1 MIIRSTRPVLIPPKR
16 YIFNGIVFS
25 LLLFFVTACSLP
37 GRRHVSGTIK
47 PVVIT
52 EKVRYD
58 SDDPAIWI
66 DRTHPEKSLVLGT
79 DKHEDGSLFV
89 FDLNGRILPE
99 KTVHGLRRPNNV
111 DVEYGIVLNGKPVDI
126 AVVTERQTGKL
137 RVFTLPAMHAVDGG
151 GIPVFVGETDRLP
164 MGIALYKRASDGSVY
179 AIVSRKHGPEDATYL
194 WQYRLE
200 DDGNGRIRGV
210 PVRKFG
216 NWSGKKEIEAVAVD
230 DDAGYVFYSDE
241 GVGVRQYL
249 ADPDAHASDRELS
262 LFASEGFMQDH
273 EGIAVCSGVDGKP
286 VIIVS
291 DQGAGKLHCFTT
303 AENGTKKGGKIYKS
317 RILRISALETD
328 GIDASSY
335 LKTTRFPR
343 GILVAMS
350 DDRTFHYYSLK
361 DLGF

>member
-1 MIIRSTRPVLIPPKR
+1 MNLW
-16 YIFNGIVFS
+16 IFNSLVWA

-37 GRRHVSGTIK
+37 GRRHVSGTIR

-66 DRTHPEKSLVLGT
+66 DRAHPEKSLVLGT
-79 DKHEDGSLFV
+79 DKDVDGSLFV

-111 DVEYGIVLNGKPVDI
+111 DVEYGLVLNGKPVDI
-126 AVVTERQTGKL
+126 AVVTERLTGKL
-137 RVFTLPAMHAVDGG
+137 RIFSLPAMEALDGG
-151 GIPVFVGETDRLP
+151 GIPVFAGEADRSP

-179 AIVSRKHGPEDATYL
+179 ALVSRKHGPADGTYL

-210 PVRKFG
+210 QVRKFG
-216 NWSGKKEIEAVAVD
+216 KWSGKKEIEAVAVD

-249 ADPDAHASDRELS
+249 ADPDAPGSGNELS
-262 LFASEGFMQDH
+262 LFATGGFMQDH
-273 EGIAVCSGVDGKP
+273 EGIAVCSGDDGKP
-286 VIIVS
+286 VVIVS
-291 DQGAGKLHCFTT
+291 DQGAGKLHVFST
-303 AENGTKKGGKIYKS
+303 ADHGNERSS
-317 RILRISALETD
+317 RALRISAIETD
-328 GIDASSY
+328 GIDATAEIRTS
-335 LKTTRFPR
+335 RFPH

-350 DDRTFHYYSLK
+350 DDGRFHYYSLQ